1 MLTYKMPEDI
11 RQVAMQG
18 EFNEFDLNVFFSAK
32 GKGKEARFVYE
43 NEVQSWLNLMT
54 GKHLPANL
62 LDLKLG
68 KDRRPPMPFS
78 DVRLLNVLSHTLWF
92 LPNVASCYAMKNL
105 LEQKQNTFITNTKS
119 IFAQVHL
126 QVSVLTLLL
135 LF

>member
-32 GKGKEARFVYE
+32 GKGKEANLLYE
-43 NEVQSWLNLMT
+43 NRVQAGLIFMT

-68 KDRRPPMPFS
+68 RI
-78 DVRLLNVLSHTLWF
+78 DVLLCRF
-92 LPNVASCYAMKNL
+92 QM
-105 LEQKQNTFITNTKS
+105 
-119 IFAQVHL
+119 
-126 QVSVLTLLL
+126 
-135 LF
+135 